1 MGKKRKEEFNNI
13 YKEIESFINDENE
26 SKKNKFVFQ
35 QKKVKMP
42 LKMYLGIKNS
52 VIKKQKKL
60 DEFNKKNDIIAQ
72 TNFNNKKERFMT
84 KFIMEKVKEKNERK
98 KNKKLLYARN
108 KIKSQLKEGTLKL
121 GKKFKNLLKNNNNN
135 NKN

>member
-1 MGKKRKEEFNNI
+1 MGKKKNEEINNI
-13 YKEIESFINDENE
+13 YKEIENFINEENE

-42 LKMYLGIKNS
+42 FKMYLGIKNS

-60 DEFNKKNDIIAQ
+60 EEFNKKNDIIAQ

-84 KFIMEKVKEKNERK
+84 KFIMDKVNIKNQNK

-108 KIKSQLKEGTLKL
+108 KVKSQLKEGTLKL
-121 GKKFKNLLKNNNNN
+121 GKKFKNLIN
-135 NKN
+135 NKKSD

>member
-1 MGKKRKEEFNNI
+1 MGKKKNEEINNI
-13 YKEIESFINDENE
+13 YKEIENYINEENE

-42 LKMYLGIKNS
+42 FKMYLGIKNS

-60 DEFNKKNDIIAQ
+60 EEFNKKNDIIAQ

-84 KFIMEKVKEKNERK
+84 KFIMDKVNIKNENK

-121 GKKFKNLLKNNNNN
+121 GKKFKNLIN
-135 NKN
+135 NKKTD

>member
-1 MGKKRKEEFNNI
+1 MGKKKNEEFNKI
-13 YKEIESFINDENE
+13 YKEIENFINEENE

-60 DEFNKKNDIIAQ
+60 EEFNKKNDIIAQ

-84 KFIMEKVKEKNERK
+84 KFIMDKVNLKNQNK

-121 GKKFKNLLKNNNNN
+121 GKKFKNLIN
-135 NKN
+135 NKKTD

>member
-1 MGKKRKEEFNNI
+1 MGKKKNEEFNKI
-13 YKEIESFINDENE
+13 YKEIENFINEENE

-42 LKMYLGIKNS
+42 FKMYLGIKNS

-60 DEFNKKNDIIAQ
+60 EEFNKKNDIIAQ

-84 KFIMEKVKEKNERK
+84 KFIMDKVNIKNENK

-108 KIKSQLKEGTLKL
+108 KVKSQLKEVTLKL
-121 GKKFKNLLKNNNNN
+121 GKKFKNLIN
-135 NKN
+135 NKKSD

>member
-1 MGKKRKEEFNNI
+1 MGKKKNEEINNI
-13 YKEIESFINDENE
+13 YKEIENYINEENE

-42 LKMYLGIKNS
+42 FKMYLGIKNS

-60 DEFNKKNDIIAQ
+60 EEFNKKNDIIAQ

-84 KFIMEKVKEKNERK
+84 KFIMDKVNLKNENK

-121 GKKFKNLLKNNNNN
+121 GKKFKNLIN
-135 NKN
+135 NKKSD

>member
-1 MGKKRKEEFNNI
+1 MGKKKKDFNNF
-13 YKEIESFINDENE
+13 YKEIENFINDENE

-42 LKMYLGIKNS
+42 LKMFLGIKNS
-52 VIKKQKKL
+52 VIKKQKKIE
-60 DEFNKKNDIIAQ
+60 EFNKKNDIIAQ

-84 KFIMEKVKEKNERK
+84 KFIMEKVNEKNQIK

-108 KIKSQLKEGTLKL
+108 KMKSQLKEGTLKL
-121 GKKFKNLLKNNNNN
+121 GKKFKNLLKN
-135 NKN
+135 KNSK

>member
-35 QKKVKMP
+35 
-42 LKMYLGIKNS
+42 
-52 VIKKQKKL
+52 QKKL

>member
-1 MGKKRKEEFNNI
+1 MGKKKNEEFNKI
-13 YKEIESFINDENE
+13 YKEIENYINEENE

-42 LKMYLGIKNS
+42 FKMYLGIKNS

-60 DEFNKKNDIIAQ
+60 EEFNKKNDIIAQ

-84 KFIMEKVKEKNERK
+84 KFIMDKVNIKNQNK

-108 KIKSQLKEGTLKL
+108 KVKSQLKEGTLKL
-121 GKKFKNLLKNNNNN
+121 GKKFKNLIN
-135 NKN
+135 NKKSD

>member
-1 MGKKRKEEFNNI
+1 MGKKKNEEINNI
-13 YKEIESFINDENE
+13 YKEIENYINEENE

-42 LKMYLGIKNS
+42 FKMYLGIKNS

-60 DEFNKKNDIIAQ
+60 EEFNKKNDIIAQ

-84 KFIMEKVKEKNERK
+84 KFIMDKVNLKNENK

-121 GKKFKNLLKNNNNN
+121 GKKFKNLIN
-135 NKN
+135 NKKTD

>member
-1 MGKKRKEEFNNI
+1 MGKKKNEEINNI
-13 YKEIESFINDENE
+13 YKEIENYINEENE

-42 LKMYLGIKNS
+42 FKMYLGIKNS

-60 DEFNKKNDIIAQ
+60 EEFNKKNDIIAQ

-84 KFIMEKVKEKNERK
+84 KFIMDKVNIKNENK

-108 KIKSQLKEGTLKL
+108 KVKSQLKEGTLKL
-121 GKKFKNLLKNNNNN
+121 GKKFKNLIN
-135 NKN
+135 NKKSD